1 MRFRFR
7 LAYYLGGFAVGI
19 FFLTMILSGKDM
31 RCTYFPNGRV
41 LNDLR
46 NKPFHYSEA
55 ASAVL
60 AESWIDTV
68 DIKNTLTHGDVDFDR
83 SNTKIDNGKIY
94 VIEGKTMQNVPIT
107 LKIVN
112 YSSKAVLE
120 EITK

>member
-19 FFLTMILSGKDM
+19 FFLTMILSGRDT

-46 NKPFHYSEA
+46 NKPFHYSDA

-60 AESWIDTV
+60 AESWIDTI

-83 SNTKIDNGKIY
+83 SNTKAKNGRIY
-94 VIEGKTMQNVPIT
+94 IIEGKTMQNVPIT

-112 YSSKAVLE
+112 FSSKAVLE
-120 EITK
+120 EISK

>member
-1 MRFRFR
+1 MRFKFR
-7 LAYYLGGFAVGI
+7 LAYYLGGFAIGI
-19 FFLTMILSGKDM
+19 FFVSMILSGKDT

-46 NKPFHYSEA
+46 NKPFHYSES
-55 ASAVL
+55 ASSVL
-60 AESWIDTV
+60 AQPWIDTV

-83 SNTKIDNGKIY
+83 SNTKLNNGKIY
-94 VIEGKTMQNVPIT
+94 IIEGKTIQNVPIT

-112 YSSKAVLE
+112 YSNRAVLE

>member
-1 MRFRFR
+1 MRFKFR
-7 LAYYLGGFAVGI
+7 LAYYLGGFAIGI
-19 FFLTMILSGKDM
+19 FFVSMILSGKDT

-46 NKPFHYSEA
+46 NKPFHYSES

-60 AESWIDTV
+60 AQPWIDTV

-83 SNTKIDNGKIY
+83 SNTKLNNGKIY
-94 VIEGKTMQNVPIT
+94 IIEGKTIQNVPIT

-112 YSSKAVLE
+112 YSNRAVLE

>member
-19 FFLTMILSGKDM
+19 FFLTMILSGRDT

-46 NKPFHYSEA
+46 NKPFHYSDA

-60 AESWIDTV
+60 AESWIDTI

-83 SNTKIDNGKIY
+83 SNTKAKNGRIY
-94 VIEGKTMQNVPIT
+94 IIESKTMQNVPIT

-112 YSSKAVLE
+112 FSSKAVLE
-120 EITK
+120 EISK

>member
-1 MRFRFR
+1 MKFKFR
-7 LAYYLGGFAVGI
+7 LAYYLAGFAIGI
-19 FFLTMILSGKDM
+19 FFVSMILSGKDT

-46 NKPFHYSEA
+46 NKPFYYSEA

-60 AESWIDTV
+60 AQSWIDTV

-83 SNTKIDNGKIY
+83 SNTKLETGKIY
-94 VIEGKTMQNVPIT
+94 IIEGKTIQNVPIT
-107 LKIVN
+107 LKVVN

-120 EITK
+120 EISK